1 MGFFWPQHDPPTQ
14 TRLPSSWHQQ
24 AATYAEIRCLQWQ
37 LAIALL
43 VSMCLFD
50 CVNWCPSLIFV
61 LSHRFFQLLTINFTI
76 HFPTFPTFAQLFQ
89 HLPTVPTFANCSN
102 IYQTFTIH
110 FPYISHI
117 ISLSPETGA
126 PAPVSGSWPVPA
138 ANPRGWPTGTN
149 DSPPEK
155 MGWSQEI
162 QGISQGKLWKNMGN
176 FENTWILGMNFLSI
190 VSWPKNYW

>member
-61 LSHRFFQLLTINFTI
+61 LSHSFFQMLTINFTI

-89 HLPTVPTFANCSN
+89 HLPTVPTF
-102 IYQTFTIH
+102 TRH
-110 FPYISHI
+110 LPYISHTFP
-117 ISLSPETGA
+117 ISSLCHQKRALLRPFLAHDLSP
-126 PAPVSGSWPVPA
+126 
-138 ANPRGWPTGTN
+138 PRIRAVGQLEPTIARLKKWVEARRSKGFHKENYGKT
-149 DSPPEK
+149 
-155 MGWSQEI
+155 W
-162 QGISQGKLWKNMGN
+162 GILKIPG
-176 FENTWILGMNFLSI
+176 
-190 VSWPKNYW
+190 YWEWTF